1 MQEIP
6 AIIENSIA
14 PFSPSFIA
22 APIKIP
28 TIPAMIIM
36 ISDTTVLNFFMFT
49 LLSTRGTH
57 TTKPTA
63 EPSGRFCNLISILL
77 CVFPVMPDVLDI
89 VVILEH
95 VEHFLHVLDIVLIG
109 ELDITVL
116 RDHLNLR

>member
-36 ISDTTVLNFFMFT
+36 ISDTTVLNFFIFT
-49 LLSTRGTH
+49 
-57 TTKPTA
+57 P
-63 EPSGRFCNLISILL
+63 
-77 CVFPVMPDVLDI
+77 PVNSQYAYNKTDS
-89 VVILEH
+89 
-95 VEHFLHVLDIVLIG
+95 
-109 ELDITVL
+109 
-116 RDHLNLR
+116 